1 MTRLLATW
9 AGNVVAL
16 FVAAWLISGVSYG
29 DEGWTLVLAG
39 LVFTLAN
46 RIVKP
51 VVTVLAIPLIVL
63 TLGLG
68 YVLVNL
74 LMLYVTDWVVPDFTL
89 RSFGA
94 ALLATLVVA
103 LTNAVLHLVF
113 RRR

>member
-1 MTRLLATW
+1 MIRLLTTW

-16 FVAAWLISGVSYG
+16 FVAAWLVDGVSYG
-29 DEGWTLVLAG
+29 DEGWTLVVAG

-51 VVTVLAIPLIVL
+51 VVTILAIPLIVI

-74 LMLYVTDWVVPDFTL
+74 LMLYVTDWVVGGFEL
-89 RSFGA
+89 RTFGA

-103 LTNAVLHLVF
+103 LTNAVLH
-113 RRR
+113 

>member
-1 MTRLLATW
+1 MTRLLTTW

-51 VVTVLAIPLIVL
+51 IVTILAIPFIVL

-74 LMLYVTDWVVPDFTL
+74 LMLYVTDWVVHDFEL

-94 ALLATLVVA
+94 ALLATIVVA
-103 LTNAVLHLVF
+103 LTNGLLQLVF